1 MGGMSA
7 AEFAAARH
15 LMGHTYESLA
25 AALAVNP
32 RTVRSWES
40 GRDPVS
46 PGAEQAIRAEVARHT
61 NLTRRMVAAGTT
73 VVIPKRPL
81 SGPRGW
87 FVAAA
92 ARAVEV
98 DPDMIVEWDDG

>member
-25 AALAVNP
+25 AALGVNP

-40 GRDPVS
+40 GRDQIS
-46 PGAEQAIRAEVARHT
+46 ASAEAAIRAEVARHT
-61 NLTRRMVAAGTT
+61 DLTRQMGAAGTT

-92 ARAVEV
+92 ARAIEAE
-98 DPDMIVEWDDG
+98 PDMIIEWDDD